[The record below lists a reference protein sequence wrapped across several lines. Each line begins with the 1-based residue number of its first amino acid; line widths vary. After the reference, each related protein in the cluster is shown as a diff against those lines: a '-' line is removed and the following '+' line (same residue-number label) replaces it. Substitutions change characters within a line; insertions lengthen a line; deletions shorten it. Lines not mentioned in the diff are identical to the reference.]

1 MNFPLHMNI
10 KSTKNLIMFNS
21 YWPSIDRKLLAKAL
35 YRKPTG
41 FVQKNYFTPHDFGTQ
56 SLCKVSTELELTIKV
71 LMNCRQISL
80 PMLSRFK
87 RINEL
92 QFPLNSPENQ
102 RVSDDFREGRS
113 YLIHSYSFD
122 VRSEIN
128 TERMWET
135 NPSLKI

>member
-1 MNFPLHMNI
+1 
-10 KSTKNLIMFNS
+10 MFNS

-41 FVQKNYFTPHDFGTQ
+41 FRSKNYFTPQDFGTQ
-56 SLCKVSTELELTIKV
+56 SFCEVSTDLGLTIKV
-71 LMNCRQISL
+71 LMDCRQISL
-80 PMLSRFK
+80 PMLSGFA
-87 RINEL
+87 RINQL

-122 VRSEIN
+122 VRSETN
-128 TERMWET
+128 TERM
-135 NPSLKI
+135 